1 VHETLVFDTWFQTL
15 GNIKL
20 KSSSYHLNASS
31 LDITSRIVLKAIE
44 EEAQGVAANL

>member
-1 VHETLVFDTWFQTL
+1 VHETLIFGTWFQTL

-20 KSSSYHLNASS
+20 KSWNYHLNASS

-44 EEAQGVAANL
+44 EEAQEVAANL